1 VLATNDVTA
10 CATELSDLSTVTLNA
25 LPDVAI
31 SYGTLNTPPS
41 FTEQVAISTSAI
53 EAWSVYSTD
62 IDGDG
67 HMDVLY
73 ASNDGKIAWYKNT
86 DGAGTFGAE
95 QTISTNVIVPFSV
108 YAMDLDGD
116 GDMDV
121 LSASINDNKIAWYE
135 NTDGAGTFGAQ
146 NVISTDANK
155 ATSVYSTDLD
165 GDGDMDV
172 LSSSFS
178 DNKIAWYENDGTGNF
193 GSQIVIST
201 AASGASSVYA
211 TDMDGDGDMDVLSA
225 SWTDNKI
232 AWYENTDGAGTFG
245 AQNVI
250 STVAMNASSV
260 YATDMDGDGDMDVVS
275 ASNRDDKI
283 AWYENTDGD
292 GTFGAQQVIST
303 AALSTRSVYATDLD
317 GDGDMDVLS
326 ASYADNK
333 IAWYEN
339 TDGDGTFGAQQVIST
354 AALGAIS
361 VYATD
366 IDGDGD
372 MDVLSASFT
381 DDKIAWYK
389 NDLLMPNVTVIFNL
403 TKRVA
408 MPPLGPGHQRM
419 VLLALIPIIQTK
431 IHWFPILRMAIL

>member
-1 VLATNDVTA
+1 
-10 CATELSDLSTVTLNA
+10 
-25 LPDVAI
+25 
-31 SYGTLNTPPS
+31 
-41 FTEQVAISTSAI
+41 
-53 EAWSVYSTD
+53 
-62 IDGDG
+62 
-67 HMDVLY
+67 
-73 ASNDGKIAWYKNT
+73 
-86 DGAGTFGAE
+86 
-95 QTISTNVIVPFSV
+95 
-108 YAMDLDGD
+108 
-116 GDMDV
+116 
-121 LSASINDNKIAWYE
+121 
-135 NTDGAGTFGAQ
+135 
-146 NVISTDANK
+146 
-155 ATSVYSTDLD
+155 
-165 GDGDMDV
+165 
-172 LSSSFS
+172 
-178 DNKIAWYENDGTGNF
+178 
-193 GSQIVIST
+193 
-201 AASGASSVYA
+201 
-211 TDMDGDGDMDVLSA
+211 MDGDGDMDVLSA

-260 YATDMDGDGDMDVVS
+260 YASDMDGDGDMDVVS
-275 ASNRDDKI
+275 ASYGDDKI

-303 AALSTRSVYATDLD
+303 AALSARSVYATDLD

-372 MDVLSASFT
+372 MDVLSASVG

-389 NDLLMPNVTVIFNL
+389 NDLLQPQCEGDIQFNEVGGDATTWTWTSSNPAVSFAPGNTDQNPLVSNIADGDVITVEVNNGTCTNSTSVPLFLLIHYPITHLPFPIPPFVQA
-403 TKRVA
+403 K
-408 MPPLGPGHQRM
+408 MPP
-419 VLLALIPIIQTK
+419 
-431 IHWFPILRMAIL
+431 

>member
-1 VLATNDVTA
+1 MAYLIH
-10 CATELSDLSTVTLNA
+10 L
-25 LPDVAI
+25 LP
-31 SYGTLNTPPS
+31 LPNKWPS
-41 FTEQVAISTSAI
+41 ISTSAI

-121 LSASINDNKIAWYE
+121 LSASFNDNKIAWYE

-146 NVISTDANK
+146 NVISTDANE

-201 AASGASSVYA
+201 AASGAYFCICHRY
-211 TDMDGDGDMDVLSA
+211 GWGWGYGCL
-225 SWTDNKI
+225 KC
-232 AWYENTDGAGTFG
+232 F
-245 AQNVI
+245 
-250 STVAMNASSV
+250 
-260 YATDMDGDGDMDVVS
+260 
-275 ASNRDDKI
+275 
-283 AWYENTDGD
+283 
-292 GTFGAQQVIST
+292 
-303 AALSTRSVYATDLD
+303 LD
-317 GDGDMDVLS
+317 
-326 ASYADNK
+326 
-333 IAWYEN
+333 
-339 TDGDGTFGAQQVIST
+339 
-354 AALGAIS
+354 
-361 VYATD
+361 
-366 IDGDGD
+366 
-372 MDVLSASFT
+372 
-381 DDKIAWYK
+381 
-389 NDLLMPNVTVIFNL
+389 
-403 TKRVA
+403 
-408 MPPLGPGHQRM
+408 
-419 VLLALIPIIQTK
+419 
-431 IHWFPILRMAIL
+431 